1 MECPRCHNQNMNDL
15 YQFHG
20 QYYCRKCIQFHKV
33 DIHTKRLTKRITY
46 PNVFVSYTLG
56 FELSPRQKEISQG
69 LVECFQNKENAYVWA
84 VCGSGKT
91 EIVFEVIRYAL
102 NTGHRVCFCVPRKEL
117 VRELY
122 ERMKDAFSNIEI
134 GLLYGGTIENMESP
148 FVVCTMHQ
156 LYRFENNVGFDL
168 MIADEIDAFPFY
180 QNEVL
185 ESIFHQC
192 CLGNF
197 VKMSA
202 TIEERDIKDGRIF
215 ILNRRYHGHDLP
227 VPRLMLLPQLMYQ
240 LVLLFLIKINQIHFI
255 IYVPTIHKVEE
266 VVHFLRK
273 HHISCAGVSSKS
285 SGNQEK
291 INMLKENQIQVL
303 VSTTLLERGIT
314 IENVHVIVLWGN
326 HRVFHWKTLVQI
338 AGRVGRKPNYP
349 SGHVYILSPE
359 RTKDIQK
366 CVSIIKRLNRMSV

>member
-122 ERMKDAFSNIEI
+122 ERMRITFSNI
-134 GLLYGGTIENMESP
+134 
-148 FVVCTMHQ
+148 
-156 LYRFENNVGFDL
+156 
-168 MIADEIDAFPFY
+168 
-180 QNEVL
+180 
-185 ESIFHQC
+185 
-192 CLGNF
+192 
-197 VKMSA
+197 
-202 TIEERDIKDGRIF
+202 
-215 ILNRRYHGHDLP
+215 
-227 VPRLMLLPQLMYQ
+227 
-240 LVLLFLIKINQIHFI
+240 
-255 IYVPTIHKVEE
+255 
-266 VVHFLRK
+266 
-273 HHISCAGVSSKS
+273 
-285 SGNQEK
+285 
-291 INMLKENQIQVL
+291 
-303 VSTTLLERGIT
+303 
-314 IENVHVIVLWGN
+314 
-326 HRVFHWKTLVQI
+326 
-338 AGRVGRKPNYP
+338 
-349 SGHVYILSPE
+349 
-359 RTKDIQK
+359 
-366 CVSIIKRLNRMSV
+366 